1 MKNSFPLPSLNHL
14 EVLPDKIYS
23 SLEGAIL
30 QGRIKPG
37 DRLIED
43 ELSRSLGVSRG
54 PIREA
59 FRLLEKD
66 GLIRRV
72 PRKGA
77 IVESISKEDISEI
90 YEVIG
95 ILEGLAA
102 KLFCKKATDDELAR
116 LKQIY
121 EEMERQVKKD
131 HFVKCQRLNSEFH
144 GVIINGCHNKKIK
157 EIYENFQKQI
167 HWFQKIT
174 LSYMGRPEISLEEH
188 KNMLKALLKRDAER
202 AEVVAREHI
211 ERATATYLRRPESRG

>member
-1 MKNSFPLPSLNHL
+1 MKNSFSLPSLNRL

-43 ELSRSLGVSRG
+43 ELSRSFGVSRG

-77 IVESISKEDISEI
+77 IVESISKEDISAI
-90 YEVIG
+90 YEVVG

-102 KLFCKKATDDELAR
+102 RLFCKKATADELAR

-121 EEMERQVKKD
+121 EAMEIQVKKD
-131 HFVKCQRLNSEFH
+131 HYVKYQRLNREFH
-144 GVIINGCHNKKIK
+144 GVIINGCHNKKIRG
-157 EIYENFQKQI
+157 IYENFQKQI
-167 HWFQKIT
+167 RWFQKIT
-174 LSYMGRPEISLEEH
+174 LSHIGRPEISLVEH
-188 KNMLKALLKRDAER
+188 KDMLKAFLKRDAEK

-211 ERATATYLRRPESRG
+211 ERATAIYLKES

>member
-1 MKNSFPLPSLNHL
+1 MKDFSIPSLNH
-14 EVLPDKIYS
+14 EETLPDKIYS

-37 DRLIED
+37 ERLIED
-43 ELSRSLGVSRG
+43 ELSRGLGVSRG

-102 KLFCKKATDDELAR
+102 KLFCQKATDDELAR
-116 LKQIY
+116 LKQVY
-121 EEMERQVKKD
+121 EEMEAEVKKD
-131 HFVKCQRLNSEFH
+131 HFVKYQRLNREFH
-144 GVIINGCHNKKIK
+144 GVIINGCHNKKIRK
-157 EIYENFQKQI
+157 IYENFQRQI
-167 HWFQKIT
+167 HWFQKVT
-174 LSYMGRPEISLEEH
+174 LSYGGRPEISLREH
-188 KNMLKALLKRDAER
+188 RNMLKAFLKRDAEK
-202 AEVVAREHI
+202 AEGMAREHI
-211 ERATATYLRRPESRG
+211 ERAIAIYVKAS

>member
-1 MKNSFPLPSLNHL
+1 MTNFSIPSLNHH

-30 QGRIKPG
+30 RGRIKPG

-43 ELSRSLGVSRG
+43 ELSRSLVVSRG

-116 LKQIY
+116 LDQIY
-121 EEMERQVKKD
+121 EEMEVQVKKD
-131 HFVKCQRLNSEFH
+131 HFVKYQRLNREFH

-157 EIYENFQKQI
+157 EIYENFQRQI
-167 HWFQKIT
+167 RWFQKIT
-174 LSYMGRPEISLEEH
+174 LSYIGRPEISLEEH
-188 KNMLKALLKRDAER
+188 KNMLKAFLKRDAEK
-202 AEVVAREHI
+202 AEVRARKHI
-211 ERATATYLRRPESRG
+211 ERATAIYLKAT

>member
-1 MKNSFPLPSLNHL
+1 MKNSFSIPSLNHL

-66 GLIRRV
+66 RLIRRV

-77 IVESISKEDISEI
+77 VVESISKEDISDI
-90 YEVIG
+90 YEIIG
-95 ILEGLAA
+95 IFEGLAA
-102 KLFCKKATDDELAR
+102 KLFCKQGTEDELAR

-121 EEMERQVKKD
+121 EEMEIRVKKD
-131 HFVKCQRLNSEFH
+131 HFVKYQRLNREFH
-144 GVIINGCHNKKIK
+144 GVIINGCRNKKIK
-157 EIYENFQKQI
+157 ELYENFQKQI
-167 HWFQKIT
+167 RWFQKVT
-174 LSYMGRPEISLEEH
+174 LSYMGRAEISLEEH
-188 KNMLKALLKRDAER
+188 KNMLKAFLKRDPGK
-202 AEVVAREHI
+202 AEVLAREHI
-211 ERATATYLRRPESRG
+211 ERATAIYLKAT

>member
-1 MKNSFPLPSLNHL
+1 MKNSFSLPSLNRL

-43 ELSRSLGVSRG
+43 ELSRSFGVSRG

-77 IVESISKEDISEI
+77 IVDISEI

-102 KLFCKKATDDELAR
+102 RLFCKKATAEELAR

-121 EEMERQVKKD
+121 EEMEIQVKRD
-131 HFVKCQRLNSEFH
+131 HFVKYRRLNREFH
-144 GVIINGCHNKKIK
+144 GVIINGCHNKKIRG
-157 EIYENFQKQI
+157 IYENFQKQI
-167 HWFQKIT
+167 RWFQKIT
-174 LSYMGRPEISLEEH
+174 LSYIGRPEISLEEH
-188 KNMLKALLKRDAER
+188 KNMLKAFLKRDAEK

-211 ERATATYLRRPESRG
+211 ERATAIYLKES